1 MIRLKIRK
9 RPRRKGLN
17 KKNSRWYWS
26 GVRSSWFKIFLAI
39 FTFSFVVISFVLID
53 TYIKFSRQIDKKISG
68 EIFLNTAKIY
78 GSPLLIYPGQTI
90 DPLYIKNYLKRA
102 GYSSKE
108 SEDNLLGFYNYSEE
122 RLEIFPGNDSYFSET
137 PDVSV
142 DFDQDNE
149 KNEIKSIHSLATELP
164 LESYHLEPHLITH
177 LFDKTREKRR
187 LIKYSEIPSILI
199 QAVLA
204 IEDRRFFSHYGFDPI
219 ALIRV
224 AIGGF
229 ERGASTI
236 TQQLVRS
243 SSFWLTRERRI
254 IRKAKEIY
262 MSAILET
269 RLSKQ
274 DILTLYSNDIYL
286 GQRGSFSINGF
297 GEASTNYFDKDIR
310 NINLPEAA
318 LLAGLIQS
326 PNRYSPIKY
335 PERAIKRRDTVLLSM
350 LEVGNITEEQY
361 QAATEAPLKVAA
373 HSTDLND
380 APYFVDMLKDKLLE
394 TYSEKELL
402 TEKLKVYTTLDPDLQ
417 SFAFQAVR
425 RGAEEVD
432 ELLFKRRQRKIKKKT
447 DSSTNKNTIPL
458 NDRVQVSLIALD
470 PKNGE
475 IKALVGG
482 RDYGMSQL
490 NRITHAKRQPGSIF
504 KPFVFAAAI
513 NSAIEQTP
521 PIITTSTLVDDV
533 KTVFEFNEEPYEPNN
548 YGEKFYG
555 PITLRMALTKS
566 LNVATV
572 KFAEMIGWEKVVD
585 LALSAGLNEKI
596 LATPA
601 VALGAYE
608 VTPLEMAGA
617 FTIFANRG
625 TMVEPQFIKQVV
637 DRNDAIL
644 FESEVLANNVLDPR
658 IAYMMTNLMSG
669 VMNRGTG
676 VRARRLGF
684 QLPAAGKT
692 GTSHDGWFSGYT
704 QGLLC
709 IVWVGFDDYREL
721 NLEGAAS
728 ALPIWTEFMKKAT
741 KLHPWLA
748 EDEFEEPNEGMIRV
762 HIDEETG
769 LLAAPDCPSV
779 IYEYYIPGTEP
790 SQPCGFSAHEWLYDQ
805 REMRKDSQISPIWQ
819 SEVNE
824 ETRKKPTIFK
834 KIFSKIF

>member
-475 IKALVGG
+475 IK
-482 RDYGMSQL
+482 
-490 NRITHAKRQPGSIF
+490 N
-504 KPFVFAAAI
+504 
-513 NSAIEQTP
+513 
-521 PIITTSTLVDDV
+521 
-533 KTVFEFNEEPYEPNN
+533 
-548 YGEKFYG
+548 
-555 PITLRMALTKS
+555 
-566 LNVATV
+566 
-572 KFAEMIGWEKVVD
+572 
-585 LALSAGLNEKI
+585 
-596 LATPA
+596 
-601 VALGAYE
+601 
-608 VTPLEMAGA
+608 
-617 FTIFANRG
+617 
-625 TMVEPQFIKQVV
+625 
-637 DRNDAIL
+637 
-644 FESEVLANNVLDPR
+644 
-658 IAYMMTNLMSG
+658 
-669 VMNRGTG
+669 
-676 VRARRLGF
+676 
-684 QLPAAGKT
+684 
-692 GTSHDGWFSGYT
+692 
-704 QGLLC
+704 
-709 IVWVGFDDYREL
+709 
-721 NLEGAAS
+721 
-728 ALPIWTEFMKKAT
+728 
-741 KLHPWLA
+741 
-748 EDEFEEPNEGMIRV
+748 
-762 HIDEETG
+762 
-769 LLAAPDCPSV
+769 
-779 IYEYYIPGTEP
+779 
-790 SQPCGFSAHEWLYDQ
+790 
-805 REMRKDSQISPIWQ
+805 
-819 SEVNE
+819 
-824 ETRKKPTIFK
+824 
-834 KIFSKIF
+834 

>member
-9 RPRRKGLN
+9 KPKHTKTN
-17 KKNSRWYWS
+17 KKNNRWYWP
-26 GVRSSWFKIFLAI
+26 GIHSSWFKIFLALSI
-39 FTFSFVVISFVLID
+39 FSAVVISFVLID
-53 TYIKFSRQIDKKISG
+53 THIKFSRQIDQKLNG

-78 GSPLLIYPGQTI
+78 ASPLLIHPGQTI
-90 DPLYIKNYLKRA
+90 DPLYIKNYLKKA
-102 GYSSKE
+102 GYSSKN
-108 SEDNLLGFYNYSEE
+108 SKDNLLGHYNYSEG
-122 RLEIFPGNDSYFSET
+122 RLEIFPGTDSYLSKNSH
-137 PDVSV
+137 VSV
-142 DFDQDNE
+142 DFED
-149 KNEIKSIHSLATELP
+149 NEIKSIVSLSTEVP
-164 LESYHLEPHLITH
+164 LESYQLEPHLITH
-177 LFDKTREKRR
+177 LFDKSREKRR
-187 LIKYSEIPSILI
+187 LIKYSEIPLVLI

-269 RLSKQ
+269 RLSKE

-297 GEASTNYFDKDIR
+297 GEASTNYFSKDIR

-361 QAATEAPLKVAA
+361 QAATKAPLQVAA
-373 HSTDLND
+373 HSIDLND

-402 TEKLKVYTTLDPDLQ
+402 TEKLEVYTTLDPDLQ
-417 SFAFQAVR
+417 SFAYQAVLK
-425 RGAEEVD
+425 GAENVD
-432 ELLFKRRQRKIKKKT
+432 QLLAKRRQRRTKKKK
-447 DSSTNKNTIPL
+447 DSLTNKIIIPL
-458 NDRVQVSLIALD
+458 KDRVQVSLIALD
-470 PKNGE
+470 PRTGE

-490 NRITHAKRQPGSIF
+490 NRVTHAKRQPGSIF

-513 NSAIEQTP
+513 NSAIDQTP

-533 KTVFEFNEEPYEPNN
+533 KTVFEFNEKPYEPSN

-572 KFAEMIGWEKVVD
+572 KFAEMIGWEKVVT
-585 LALSAGLNEKI
+585 LAHAAGLNKKI

-617 FTIFANRG
+617 FTIFANQGNR
-625 TMVEPQFIKQVV
+625 VEPQFIKQVV
-637 DRNDAIL
+637 DRNDRVL
-644 FESEVLANNVLDPR
+644 FESEVLTKNVLDPR

-669 VMNRGTG
+669 VINRGTG
-676 VRARRLGF
+676 IRARRLGF

-741 KLHPWLA
+741 ELHPWLA
-748 EDEFEEPNEGMIRV
+748 EDEFEEPDEGMIRV

-769 LLAAPDCPSV
+769 LLAAPDCQSI

-790 SQPCGFSAHEWLYDQ
+790 TQSCGFDTHEWLYDQ
-805 REMRKDSQISPIWQ
+805 REMREDSQLSPIWQ
-819 SEVNE
+819 SKADEK
-824 ETRKKPTIFK
+824 TRKKPTIFK
-834 KIFSKIF
+834 NIFSKIF